1 MFLSFEFIFIINFNK
16 NKKRVTK
23 MCNKGI
29 FGRSELRIKD
39 GGHLAG
45 SVSKLRILSSS
56 PSLGVKLTKK
66 KKKRGGGSRMGKQ
79 LPFQCVSFILF
90 YFFPLTFKKIWNL
103 LLS

>member
-1 MFLSFEFIFIINFNK
+1 MFLLFEFIFIINFNQ
-16 NKKRVTK
+16 NKKKVTK

-29 FGRSELRIKD
+29 FWRRELRIKD
-39 GGHLAG
+39 GGQLAG

-66 KKKRGGGSRMGKQ
+66 KKGSRMGKQ

-90 YFFPLTFKKIWNL
+90 YFFSIDF
-103 LLS
+103 

>member
-1 MFLSFEFIFIINFNK
+1 MFLLFEFIFIINFNQ
-16 NKKRVTK
+16 NKKKVTK

-29 FGRSELRIKD
+29 FWRRELRIKD
-39 GGHLAG
+39 GGQLAG

-66 KKKRGGGSRMGKQ
+66 KKKDQEWESNF
-79 LPFQCVSFILF
+79 LFNVYPLYYFI
-90 YFFPLTFKKIWNL
+90 FFPLTFKKIWNL